1 MRIHTRPGKTPRKT
15 DASSTWIAGT
25 KADAARTRI
34 APAKRAPETD
44 TCVLVYGHGSRART
58 CTWYT
63 ERLDDRET
71 RAMSDYKQVRMGVT
85 ERQLDD
91 MRFIKEVYR
100 LPNEASAVGTAL
112 AVTRAIAERVK
123 RQHGRLVLHNDDGTR
138 QEIRIPAG
146 T

>member
-1 MRIHTRPGKTPRKT
+1 
-15 DASSTWIAGT
+15 
-25 KADAARTRI
+25 
-34 APAKRAPETD
+34 
-44 TCVLVYGHGSRART
+44 
-58 CTWYT
+58 
-63 ERLDDRET
+63 
-71 RAMSDYKQVRMGVT
+71 MSDYKQVRMGVT

>member
-1 MRIHTRPGKTPRKT
+1 
-15 DASSTWIAGT
+15 
-25 KADAARTRI
+25 
-34 APAKRAPETD
+34 
-44 TCVLVYGHGSRART
+44 
-58 CTWYT
+58 
-63 ERLDDRET
+63 
-71 RAMSDYKQVRMGVT
+71 MSDFKQVKMGVT
-85 ERQLDD
+85 TRQLDD

-123 RQHGRLVLHNDDGTR
+123 KRHGRLVLHNNDGTQ